1 MYALNEKNEYIV
13 TLLEWYY
20 DDLETI
26 IELDKNSFI
35 FCSLINIS
43 ASLSGPACNELIIE
57 KIDLRAIT
65 KEEIK
70 KN

>member
-1 MYALNEKNEYIV
+1 MYSLNEKNEYIV

-35 FCSLINIS
+35 FCSRININ
-43 ASLSGPACNELIIE
+43 ASLSGPARNKLV
-57 KIDLRAIT
+57 
-65 KEEIK
+65 
-70 KN
+70 